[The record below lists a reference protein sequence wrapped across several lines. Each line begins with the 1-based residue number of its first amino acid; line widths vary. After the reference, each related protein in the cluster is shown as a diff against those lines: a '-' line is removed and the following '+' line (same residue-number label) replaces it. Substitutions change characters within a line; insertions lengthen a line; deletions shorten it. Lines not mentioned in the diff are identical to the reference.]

1 MKDIIIIGASGHA
14 SVVLDCIEKE
24 NKYRVVGFVDSFK
37 SKRQLFFGLPILGTE
52 DDLPKIMSK
61 NEIFGGIIAI
71 GDNWSRKVIADKI
84 YSIHPNFNYINVIH
98 PNTTIGKNVTLGKG
112 TVLMPG
118 VIINSSSVVGEHCIL
133 NTNSCLEHDSSMGDF
148 SSISPNVCTGGNIH
162 IGTLSA
168 ICLGATIIEGI
179 TIGDSVVVGAG
190 SLVLNNISDR
200 VVAFGSPAKVVR
212 KRKENDSY
220 LGRSACIR
228 MN

>member
-24 NKYRVVGFVDSFK
+24 KRYRVIGFIDSFK
-37 SKRQLFFGLPILGTE
+37 SKGELFFGHSILGTE
-52 DDLPKIMSK
+52 DDLPNIMAS

-84 YSIHPNFNYINVIH
+84 KSIYPNFKYITAVH
-98 PNTTIGKNVTLGKG
+98 PSTIIGKNVTLGKG

-133 NTNSCLEHDSSMGDF
+133 NTNSCLEHDSSIGDF
-148 SSISPNVCTGGNIH
+148 SSISPSVCTGGNIH

-168 ICLGATIIEGI
+168 ICLGVTIIEGI
-179 TIGDSVVVGAG
+179 TIGNSVVVGAG
-190 SLVLNNISDR
+190 SLVLNDISDK
-200 VVAFGSPAKVVR
+200 VVAYGSPATVIR
-212 KRKENDSY
+212 KRLESDSY
-220 LGRSACIR
+220 LGRTTFLMS
-228 MN
+228 

>member
-24 NKYRVVGFVDSFK
+24 NKYRVIGFVDSFK
-37 SKRQLFFGLPILGTE
+37 AKRQTFFGLPILGTE
-52 DDLPKIMSK
+52 EDLPKIMSE

-84 YSIHPNFNYINVIH
+84 KSIYPNFNYINAIH
-98 PNTTIGKNVTLGKG
+98 PNTTIGKSVTLGKG

-133 NTNSCLEHDSSMGDF
+133 NTNSCLEHDSSMGNF
-148 SSISPNVCTGGNIH
+148 SSISPKVCTGGNIH
-162 IGTLSA
+162 IGNLSA

-179 TIGDSVVVGAG
+179 TIGNSVVIGAG
-190 SLVLNNISDR
+190 SLVLNDISDN
-200 VVAFGSPAKVVR
+200 VVVYGAPAKIIR
-212 KRKENDSY
+212 KRAKSDTY
-220 LGRSACIR
+220 LGRNTFLMA
-228 MN
+228 